1 MGSGLHIGAADVR
14 ARRGRRRHC
23 RIGGRP
29 DGTRFSAT
37 GYACGIVVLAYHTNA
52 WSYALFSLDRN
63 LRSGSPYAVTVS
75 LVPKLM
81 HERRPTDALTRIAC
95 RTHERA

>member
-23 RIGGRP
+23 RIRGRP

-52 WSYALFSLDRN
+52 WSYALFRWIETALCIAV
-63 LRSGSPYAVTVS
+63 AVTVS

-81 HERRPTDALTRIAC
+81 HERRPTDA
-95 RTHERA
+95 